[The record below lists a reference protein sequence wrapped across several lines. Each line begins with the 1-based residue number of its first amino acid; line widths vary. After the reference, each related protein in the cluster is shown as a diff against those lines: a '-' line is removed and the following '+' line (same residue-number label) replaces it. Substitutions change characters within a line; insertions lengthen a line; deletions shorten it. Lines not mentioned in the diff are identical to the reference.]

1 MHLIYI
7 NRFDK
12 KASYI
17 FTPNELL
24 RAVLATDLYRFCV
37 FFLEFRVFFLEL
49 SCKFCVFFLELSS
62 YRKTQCSV
70 PRDKWGTLIIPSIT
84 KSKNHNKACRK
95 WLRIAQFQSLNTSP
109 CSNRQAQ
116 KLFTHFLESTHF
128 LGAYSSVK

>member
-49 SCKFCVFFLELSS
+49 SS

-84 KSKNHNKACRK
+84 ESKNHNKACRK
-95 WLRIAQFQSLNTSP
+95 WLRIAQFQSLNTPP
-109 CSNRQAQ
+109 CSSRQAQ